1 MQTTTTPDST
11 TSTAVQPD
19 GSDAPPRT
27 PVRNFVRHY
36 AEMLVAM
43 FLGMFVLGFALTALL
58 ELAASW
64 DTEAP
69 ALFLLSMAFNMTVPM
84 VAWMRY
90 RGHRW
95 RLGGEMAAAMLVPT
109 LLAIGVLWAGSGGDS
124 HGPMMIQHIGMF
136 PSMLMAMLLRRGEYS
151 RQ

>member
-58 ELAASW
+58 ELAGA
-64 DTEAP
+64 T
-69 ALFLLSMAFNMTVPM
+69 
-84 VAWMRY
+84 R
-90 RGHRW
+90 
-95 RLGGEMAAAMLVPT
+95 
-109 LLAIGVLWAGSGGDS
+109 AGT
-124 HGPMMIQHIGMF
+124 P
-136 PSMLMAMLLRRGEYS
+136 RRRRCS
-151 RQ
+151 C